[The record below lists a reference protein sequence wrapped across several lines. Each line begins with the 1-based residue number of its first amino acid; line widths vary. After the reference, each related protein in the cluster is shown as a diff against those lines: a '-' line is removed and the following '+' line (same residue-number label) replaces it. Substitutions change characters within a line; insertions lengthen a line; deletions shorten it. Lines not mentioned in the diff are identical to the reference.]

1 MVVAASLAEDVLKQF
16 TQLVLEGKTLRG
28 IREEMPELP
37 SDDVSLIRLMLDIL
51 DRREVT

>member
-1 MVVAASLAEDVLKQF
+1 MVEAASLTGDVLEQF

-28 IREEMPELP
+28 IREEMPKLP

-51 DRREVT
+51 DKQEVT